1 MHSYLHLVMSTCG
14 SERRVAYRIIVTPP
28 KIDNVIKG
36 RRLRAKKAL
45 EVVVA
50 NENELKER
58 YSKAMK
64 HQVELTTEVQC

>member
-1 MHSYLHLVMSTCG
+1 MSNCG
-14 SERRVAYRIIVTPP
+14 SVRRVTYCIVVTPS

-36 RRLRAKKAL
+36 QRLRAKKAF

-64 HQVELTTEVQC
+64 SQVELTAEEQR